1 MQRHGLTRPRVG
13 AGVDPGLPWRQLE
26 RALMSGNSGRS
37 NVIQRAFSLQ
47 YDLPAGSTS
56 RSGPATKTP
65 SRATPHVEGYH
76 PPGNEGVRTPS
87 AERMCLDWFLHCL
100 DRDHAMATTSSFRRT
115 TAGALLVGLSASAS
129 ALSFNFSFLPTSS
142 AQDIAGFTA
151 AGNIWS
157 GLLSDAVT
165 INMTVGTDSLNPGVL
180 AQAGSTQATYSY
192 SSFRSALAAD
202 ATSATDTTA
211 VGTLSLGSTFDM
223 LINRTSNNPNGSGS
237 ATAYLDNDG
246 DANNSTVRLTNA
258 NAKAV
263 GLMGASAAEDAKITF
278 GNAFT
283 WDYDPSN
290 GITAGAY
297 DFIGIAVHEIGHAL
311 GFISGVDILDINSPP
326 VNGPFADNQFTF
338 VSALD
343 LFRYSAASTALGVI
357 DWTASTTAK
366 YFSLDNGASAIA
378 GFSTGKNFGDGRQ
391 ASHWKDNLGLGV
403 MDPTAGTGE
412 LLAISG
418 NDLMAFDT
426 IGWNLAPIPEPS
438 TYALFA
444 TGLLGLGWAKRRSI
458 GRG

>member
-1 MQRHGLTRPRVG
+1 
-13 AGVDPGLPWRQLE
+13 
-26 RALMSGNSGRS
+26 
-37 NVIQRAFSLQ
+37 
-47 YDLPAGSTS
+47 
-56 RSGPATKTP
+56 
-65 SRATPHVEGYH
+65 
-76 PPGNEGVRTPS
+76 
-87 AERMCLDWFLHCL
+87 
-100 DRDHAMATTSSFRRT
+100 MATMLASFRRA

-129 ALSFNFSFLPTSS
+129 ALTFNFTFLPTSS

-165 INMTVGTDSLNPGVL
+165 INMTVGTAALGSGIL

-192 SSFRSALAAD
+192 ASFRSALAAD
-202 ATSATDTTA
+202 ATSATDTMA
-211 VGTLSLGSTFDM
+211 VGTLGLGSTFDM
-223 LINRTSNNPNGSGS
+223 LINRTSNNPNGAGS

-246 DANNSTVRLTNA
+246 DANNSNVRLTNA

-263 GLMGASAAEDAKITF
+263 GLLGASAAEDAQITF

-290 GITAGAY
+290 GISAGAY

-311 GFISGVDILDINSPP
+311 GFVSGVDILDINSPP
-326 VNGPFADNQFTF
+326 GNGPFPDNAFTY

-343 LFRYSAASTALGVI
+343 MFRYSAASTAQGVI

-366 YFSLDNGASAIA
+366 YFSLDGGASAIA

-403 MDPTAGTGE
+403 MDPTASTGE

-444 TGLLGLGWAKRRSI
+444 MGLLGLGWAKRRSI